1 MPRFLIDENLP
12 YYFKLWHNDGFI
24 HVNDMPDVSF
34 DWEIWE
40 YAKKNNLVIVSKDS
54 DFSNRMMV
62 SSPPP
67 KVIHLKTGNMKIDAF
82 HRFLNQNWSII
93 IEDIEKYKLINVYN
107 DRIESFE

>member
-54 DFSNRMMV
+54 DFSN
-62 SSPPP
+62 
-67 KVIHLKTGNMKIDAF
+67 
-82 HRFLNQNWSII
+82 
-93 IEDIEKYKLINVYN
+93 
-107 DRIESFE
+107 